1 MTPPPPPGAR
11 RAPAPSRPRA
21 TVALLA
27 AGLLGACGGG
37 GAGEASAPVASGS
50 AVPESAA
57 LAPATPAL
65 AVGDPAPDV
74 VFVALDGSRP
84 RLRELGRA
92 VLVSFWSTDCR
103 PCAEEA
109 PALEALRARFAPRGF
124 ELVSV
129 AMPYDRPDRVLERAG
144 GWPHPVALD
153 VDGATLRAFE
163 PVPGTPTGVLVGP
176 EGTVLAR
183 WSGPADVRALAARLD
198 ALLPPAPGPDGSAAD
213 DRARPAA
220 AG

>member
-1 MTPPPPPGAR
+1 MAPSPLPLAG
-11 RAPAPSRPRA
+11 RAPAG
-21 TVALLA
+21 ALLA
-27 AGLLGACGGG
+27 AALACGCGG
-37 GAGEASAPVASGS
+37 
-50 AVPESAA
+50 
-57 LAPATPAL
+57 
-65 AVGDPAPDV
+65 PAPDV
-74 VFVALDGSRP
+74 GAPASGGSAPAPPPALEVGDVAPDVAFVALDGTRP

-103 PCAEEA
+103 ICLEEA
-109 PALEALRARFAPRGF
+109 PALEALRTRFAPRGF

-144 GWPHPVALD
+144 GWSHPVALD

-183 WSGPADVRALAARLD
+183 WSGPADVRALEARLD
-198 ALLPPAPGPDGSAAD
+198 ALLAPTATGPGGPAAGDGT
-213 DRARPAA
+213 RPAA